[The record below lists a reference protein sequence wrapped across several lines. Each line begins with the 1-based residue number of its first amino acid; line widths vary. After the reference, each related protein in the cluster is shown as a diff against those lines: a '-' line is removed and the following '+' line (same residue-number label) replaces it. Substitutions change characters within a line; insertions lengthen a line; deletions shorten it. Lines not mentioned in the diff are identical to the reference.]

1 MFFPF
6 RFCFSKASLIIL
18 PKLPKMQQITH
29 WSCSISILLHNK
41 RRKNK
46 FDVFSF
52 FQHSAFALKNSRQ
65 YLTIRTPRRKRL
77 HVFVTSFKQKN
88 DVKPSYALSDVIFPV
103 TNDVSY
109 HTFSLRFQ
117 SCELLFDH
125 HYFNIGST
133 GEAC

>member
-18 PKLPKMQQITH
+18 SKLPRMQQSRTGAALFRFYSTI
-29 WSCSISILLHNK
+29 NDE
-41 RRKNK
+41 NK
-46 FDVFSF
+46 FEVFSF
-52 FQHSAFALKNSRQ
+52 FQLSAFALKNSRQ
-65 YLTIRTPRRKRL
+65 YLTILRPRRKRL
-77 HVFVTSFKQKN
+77 HVFVTSFKHKN
-88 DVKPSYALSDVIFPV
+88 DVTPSNALNDVIFPV

-109 HTFSLRFQ
+109 HTLSLRFQ
-117 SCELLFDH
+117 CCELLFDH